1 MNLGKLGSTSAKSN
15 IFLAFKSFAT
25 VKPSVCDALYGFCP
39 AGNDTEVDPVSP
51 VYAVPP
57 KAAMITSS
65 IALPIAAAAAFA

>member
-15 IFLAFKSFAT
+15 NSLAFKSLAT
-25 VKPSVCDALYGFCP
+25 VKPSLCDELYGFCP
-39 AGNDTEVDPVSP
+39 DGSGTEVDPVSP

-57 KAAMITSS
+57 KAAITTSS